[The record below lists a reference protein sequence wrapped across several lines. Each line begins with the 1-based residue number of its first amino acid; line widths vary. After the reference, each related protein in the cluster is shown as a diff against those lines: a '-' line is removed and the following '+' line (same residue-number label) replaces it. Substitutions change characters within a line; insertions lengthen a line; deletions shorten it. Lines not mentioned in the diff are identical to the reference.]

1 MAVVKADA
9 YGHGAVPVAR
19 AALEA
24 GATWL
29 AVALVEEG
37 VALRDAGIA
46 APILVLSEVP
56 RGAERVALGAALV
69 PTVYSATG
77 IDALADAAR
86 DLGGRFPVHL
96 KVDTGMHR
104 VGVWPP
110 SAATD
115 LAARI
120 VGAAGLDLEGLFTHL
135 ASADADDAFTATQL
149 ERFREVIDAVTSH
162 VGRPRVV
169 HAANS
174 AATRRFPEAT
184 FDLVRTGIA
193 LYGLDAGEGLAAGL
207 RPALSLRTRVSLV
220 KRLEAGEALSYGQEY
235 RLARASTI
243 ATLPIGYADGY
254 PRRVS
259 PGAEVLIGGQRFP
272 VAGRV
277 TMDQVL
283 VDCGDAPIAEGDEV
297 VLIGEQG
304 GERIRAEDLARL
316 AGTIPYEIVTGISA
330 RVPRE
335 PA

>member
-1 MAVVKADA
+1 M
-9 YGHGAVPVAR
+9 
-19 AALEA
+19 
-24 GATWL
+24 
-29 AVALVEEG
+29 
-37 VALRDAGIA
+37 
-46 APILVLSEVP
+46 
-56 RGAERVALGAALV
+56 
-69 PTVYSATG
+69 
-77 IDALADAAR
+77 
-86 DLGGRFPVHL
+86 
-96 KVDTGMHR
+96 
-104 VGVWPP
+104 
-110 SAATD
+110 
-115 LAARI
+115 
-120 VGAAGLDLEGLFTHL
+120 
-135 ASADADDAFTATQL
+135 ATQL
-149 ERFREVIDAVTSH
+149 DRFREAIDAVTSR
-162 VGRPRVV
+162 VGRPRIV

-193 LYGLDAGEGLAAGL
+193 LYGLDAGEGLAADL
-207 RPALSLRTRVSLV
+207 RPALSLRTRVTLV
-220 KRLEAGEALSYGQEY
+220 KRLEAGEALSYGQAY

-283 VDCGDAPIAEGDEV
+283 VDCGDASVAEGDEA

-304 GERIRAEDLARL
+304 GQRVRAEDLARL

-335 PA
+335 HA